1 MTSTLSTKTIP
12 CNFCILIMLYFLNR
26 NNFHRT
32 VLGWLKVPMGVE
44 TVKLETFI
52 DFTLEQVAKDGVKQS
67 TYY

>member
-1 MTSTLSTKTIP
+1 
-12 CNFCILIMLYFLNR
+12 MLYFLNR
-26 NNFHRT
+26 NNFHIR

-52 DFTLEQVAKDGVKQS
+52 DFTLEHVAKDGVKQS

>member
-1 MTSTLSTKTIP
+1 
-12 CNFCILIMLYFLNR
+12 MLYFLNR
-26 NNFHRT
+26 NNFHRR